1 MDYRIWDRVARRRG
15 LMRSRKF
22 ILSAAVALA
31 LGTLPAL
38 ASTPKGSAATRSA
51 TSDNKGKDSRTETK
65 KIEAT
70 VVSMTADTLVVRAGK
85 RDEVF
90 KIDSLTRKAQGI
102 SAGNKVTVNYRKDSG
117 KYVATDIE
125 LSATN

>member
-1 MDYRIWDRVARRRG
+1 
-15 LMRSRKF
+15 MRSSKF

-38 ASTPKGSAATRSA
+38 ASAPKRSAAKGSA
-51 TSDNKGKDSRTETK
+51 TSDTKGKDSRAGTK

-85 RDEVF
+85 KDEVF
-90 KIDSLTRKAQGI
+90 EIDSSTRKAPGI